1 MNFAMWK
8 KALNVI
14 PEVSKA
20 EWDQLD
26 VISKW
31 LISTRAAVLVMTFIS
46 AALAGLFA
54 WRDGLFVLVPWLA
67 LTLGL
72 ILDHASNNIFND
84 YTDFVRGVD
93 KDNYFRTIY
102 GAQPVASGLM
112 TKRQHLTYFAV
123 TGLLALAFGLY
134 LVFINAGDPVIWI
147 LLGSGAFTYL
157 YEGPGAYIKF
167 TKLGNKIVY
176 MEHVN
181 ISLSTLTY
189 WGELKIITGK

>member
-1 MNFAMWK
+1 MRARHSDVQRDKMVIIKKRPLEFAAAKKFSEAPMNFAMWK
-8 KALNVI
+8 KALNII
-14 PEVSKA
+14 PNVSKE

-26 VISKW
+26 IISKW

-54 WRDGLFVLVPWLA
+54 WRVGSFSFVAWLA

-72 ILDHASNNIFND
+72 ILAHASNNIFND

-102 GAQPVASGLM
+102 GAQPIASGLM

-123 TGLLALAFGLY
+123 TGLLALACGLY
-134 LVFINAGDPVIWI
+134 LIFINVGDPLIWI
-147 LLGSGAFTYL
+147 LLALGAFFVLFYT
-157 YEGPGAYIKF
+157 
-167 TKLGNKIVY
+167 
-176 MEHVN
+176 
-181 ISLSTLTY
+181 
-189 WGELKIITGK
+189 